1 METKVSVADLEFVSH
16 RLLPREWRTLGRKL
30 LTTIDPHFP
39 NVEGILGNLEFTHQD
54 EGARKMALQ
63 TMLRWQSMW
72 GDKATVA
79 LLVAALE
86 DLDMLGIASG
96 LREMV
101 AKRNDPTPQRG
112 PYSVVKVKGLVTIR
126 RTCFCVLS
134 TCKNVGK
141 RRASVRGEYRLRTES
156 YGFGSTQTRRRT
168 LSAFK
173 TFSACGLR
181 IHHPCVRVRATRVSR
196 TYRTEEA
203 RVKKC
208 DPIVH
213 LCREALKNHYFMMYE
228 SNFPLVW
235 RSFGFNVHT
244 TYIPL
249 QVVRLDRALTERLRS
264 QLDVEVPLDQHSVL
278 FHGPAGIGKT
288 HLCYK
293 MACDWVSENDP
304 RLKNVQLLFVLSAT
318 STGKGDILD
327 AVYDQIFPA
336 GFVDKVPKKRLEQ
349 WVKANAG
356 GVMFVVDDVDAVQEN
371 CSSQDVKKS
380 PVHCYIKGQYLCN
393 TRRVL
398 TCRRS
403 AMTDCNATSET
414 TSMLPHYL
422 IKGFSEGAV
431 DEVIS
436 KFFGRSDDSR
446 AMGRRLKETVSSD
459 DYLSGVVQNP
469 MYALMVC
476 ALWERGKS
484 PPTSLAQLFE
494 QFIVLI
500 SDEYCSRKAPPMT
513 TKSMQ
518 TTLCSVGKLAWSSFQ
533 EGTRPLTHQ
542 HIQDVIGNDVVTDMG
557 LLQRDQRVRED
568 DRYVFVHRIF
578 CEYFAAKHVS
588 ASSAAGDQ
596 AKDLQALWSTGCNNH
611 RYGNAYLFAAGLL
624 GDKSHDL
631 FAAFKSNLSEMTKQG
646 SPPCCQST
654 AISQACL
661 AIVQS
666 GNPNITA
673 PLVAKALPRDLA
685 LDFQGKPPPPDVLHG
700 LAELI
705 TTKHVPKTIRLKNLW
720 FTEPGSLLH
729 LGEALKR
736 SKGLS
741 SLHVDVTGMDMSL
754 SHPER
759 AFNNNT
765 MVGFHR
771 LLAEN
776 RGIACLEISADINDM
791 DETAVVAI
799 PEVIKRKPDLLDLRL
814 VISASEA
821 CSTRCRNMVAKGYKV
836 ACKREKNI
844 EVFNESLADALG
856 KNKTLRS
863 IWISFQLLQHKL
875 ALELVAPAI
884 ASHPCISSLKAFG
897 HPSEESHT
905 RGYGIEALAHI
916 LLKSKTLK
924 SFSLSLPSLVSDTSC
939 DASSQRVN
947 ILCAALKE
955 CRTLEKLDL
964 SFTYLFAREKLLLA
978 EVVMSG
984 RSLKEVSLS
993 WRDMNEAFLVAFCRA
1008 VRGKAA
1014 GSLRKIALSGAFDSR
1029 GLVRLGKTVLVSQ
1042 SLAEVTLGHSRF
1054 QDKGLEEFI
1063 DEVMEA
1069 VASFSD
1075 ERDAPLQITLQGAVS
1090 GDCAEDAISTAELLS
1105 VELQDSDHTNL
1116 TVQLEPEN
1124 TTASQASVHRATTPD
1139 TPGDFAFMID
1149 LGKGDSSSGSQQE
1162 QVMRWLTRR

>member
-79 LLVAALE
+79 LLVGALE
-86 DLDMLGIASG
+86 DLGMLGIASG

-101 AKRNDPTPQRG
+101 AERNDPTPQRG
-112 PYSVVKVKGLVTIR
+112 PYSVVKMK
-126 RTCFCVLS
+126 
-134 TCKNVGK
+134 
-141 RRASVRGEYRLRTES
+141 E
-156 YGFGSTQTRRRT
+156 
-168 LSAFK
+168 
-173 TFSACGLR
+173 
-181 IHHPCVRVRATRVSR
+181 
-196 TYRTEEA
+196 
-203 RVKKC
+203 C
-208 DPIVH
+208 DPVVH
-213 LCREALKNHYFMMYE
+213 LCREALKNHYFTMYE
-228 SNFPLVW
+228 SNVPLVW
-235 RSFGFNVHT
+235 RTFGFNVHT

-249 QVVRLDRALTERLRS
+249 QVVRLDRAPTERLRS

-288 HLCYK
+288 HLCCK
-293 MACDWVSENDP
+293 MARDWVSEKDP

-318 STGKGDILD
+318 SMGKGDILD

-356 GVMFVVDDVDAVQEN
+356 GVMFVVDDVDAVEEN
-371 CSSQDVKKS
+371 CSSRDVKKS
-380 PVHCYIKGQYLCN
+380 PVHCYIKGQYLRN

-422 IKGFSEGAV
+422 INGFSEGAV

-446 AMGRRLKETVSSD
+446 ARGRRLKETVSSD

-500 SDEYCSRKAPPMT
+500 SDEYCSRKTPPMT

-588 ASSAAGDQ
+588 AASAAGDQ
-596 AKDLQALWSTGCNNH
+596 AKDLQALWSTGCRHNH

-631 FAAFKSNLSEMTKQG
+631 FAAFKSNFSEMTKQD

-661 AIVQS
+661 AIVES

-705 TTKHVPKTIRLKNLW
+705 TTKHVPKTIRLKHLW

-759 AFNNNT
+759 NNNA
-765 MVGFHR
+765 MVAFHR
-771 LLAEN
+771 CLAEN

-814 VISASEA
+814 VINASEA
-821 CSTRCRNMVAKGYKV
+821 CSTRCRNMVAKGYKI

-844 EVFNESLADALG
+844 TVFNESLADALG

-863 IWISFQLLQHKL
+863 IWISVQLLQHKL

-897 HPSEESHT
+897 HPSEESHA
-905 RGYGIEALAHI
+905 RGHGIEALAHI

-993 WRDMNEAFLVAFCRA
+993 WRNMNEAFLVAFCRA

-1029 GLVRLGKTVLVSQ
+1029 GLVRLGKTILASQ

-1075 ERDAPLQITLQGAVS
+1075 ERDAPLQVTLQGDVS
-1090 GDCAEDAISTAELLS
+1090 GDCAHDAISTAELLS

-1116 TVQLEPEN
+1116 TVHLEPEN
-1124 TTASQASVHRATTPD
+1124 TAASQAVHQATTSE
-1139 TPGDFAFMID
+1139 TPCDFAFMID